1 MSKIKICGLTR
12 PCDIDFVNEAKPDF
26 CGFILGV
33 PKSRRNISL
42 STLYA
47 LRERLNASVKPVGV
61 IVDAPMEMI
70 LPLAAD
76 GTLAAIQL
84 HGHESEEYILQLK
97 EQTSVPIFRAFRVTD
112 RESLIPAL
120 QSPADLILLDH
131 GAGGTGETFDWSVLE
146 GITRP
151 YILAG
156 GLGPDNLESAIST
169 LHPWGVDMSSGVET
183 DGIKDREKIFKA
195 VQIAHKYVANHKQ
208 YIHLNRFAT

>member
-12 PCDIDFVNEAKPDF
+12 PCDIEFINEAKPDF

-33 PKSRRNISL
+33 PKSRRNISI
-42 STLYA
+42 STLRS
-47 LRERLNASVKPVGV
+47 LRERLDETVKPVGV
-61 IVDAPMEMI
+61 FVDAPMELI

-84 HGHESEEYILQLK
+84 HGHETEDYIRQLK
-97 EQTSVPIFRAFRVTD
+97 EKTSVPIFRAFRVTD
-112 RESLIPAL
+112 RESLVPAL
-120 QSPADLILLDH
+120 QSSADLILLDH
-131 GAGGTGETFDWSVLE
+131 GAGGTGKTFDWSVLE
-146 GITRP
+146 GVTRP

-183 DGIKDREKIFKA
+183 DGVKDREKIRKA
-195 VQIAHKYVANHKQ
+195 VQIAHLYAANHES
-208 YIHLNRFAT
+208 

>member
-33 PKSRRNISL
+33 PKSRRNLSI

-47 LRERLNASVKPVGV
+47 LRERLDASVKPVGV
-61 IVDAPMEMI
+61 FVDAPMEMI

-84 HGHESEEYILQLK
+84 HGHESEEYIRQLK

-120 QSPADLILLDH
+120 QSPADFILLDH
-131 GAGGTGETFDWSVLE
+131 GAGGTGKTFDWSVLE
-146 GITRP
+146 GVTRP

-156 GLGPDNLESAIST
+156 GLGPDNLESAVSM

-183 DGIKDREKIFKA
+183 DGVKDREKIFRA
-195 VQIAHKYVANHKQ
+195 VQIAHKYVANRKQ

>member
-12 PCDIDFVNEAKPDF
+12 LCDIDFVNEAKPDF

-33 PKSRRNISL
+33 PKSRRNLSISA
-42 STLYA
+42 LYA
-47 LRERLNASVKPVGV
+47 LRERLDASVKPVGV
-61 IVDAPMEMI
+61 FVDAPMELI

-84 HGHESEEYILQLK
+84 HGHESEEYIRQLK

-131 GAGGTGETFDWSVLE
+131 GAGGTGETFDWSVLD
-146 GITRP
+146 GVTRP

>member
-84 HGHESEEYILQLK
+84 HGHESEEYIRQLK

-195 VQIAHKYVANHKQ
+195 VQIAHKHAFNHE
-208 YIHLNRFAT
+208 

>member
-26 CGFILGV
+26 CGFILGF
-33 PKSRRNISL
+33 PKSRRCISI
-42 STLYA
+42 STLYT
-47 LRERLNASVKPVGV
+47 LRERLDASVKPVGV
-61 IVDAPMEMI
+61 FVDAPMEMI

-84 HGHESEEYILQLK
+84 HGHETEEYVRQLK
-97 EQTSVPIFRAFRVTD
+97 EGTSVPIFQAFRVTD
-112 RESLIPAL
+112 RKSLLPAL

-131 GAGGTGETFDWSVLE
+131 GAGGTGKTFDWSVLE

-169 LHPWGVDMSSGVET
+169 LHPWGVDRRTGSRIGKKSGKRFRSPT
-183 DGIKDREKIFKA
+183 NMLPFMTS
-195 VQIAHKYVANHKQ
+195 KY
-208 YIHLNRFAT
+208 I

>member
-26 CGFILGV
+26 CGFILGF
-33 PKSRRNISL
+33 PKSRRCISI
-42 STLYA
+42 STLYT
-47 LRERLNASVKPVGV
+47 LRERLDASVKPVGV
-61 IVDAPMEMI
+61 FVDAPLEMI

-84 HGHESEEYILQLK
+84 HGHETEEYVRK
-97 EQTSVPIFRAFRVTD
+97 
-112 RESLIPAL
+112 SLLPAL

-131 GAGGTGETFDWSVLE
+131 GAGGTGKTFDWSVLG

-183 DGIKDREKIFKA
+183 DGVKDREKIWKA
-195 VQIAHKYVANHKQ
+195 VQIAHKYAA
-208 YIHLNRFAT
+208 IHD

>member
-1 MSKIKICGLTR
+1 MSKIKICGMPR

-84 HGHESEEYILQLK
+84 HGHESEEYIRQLK

-195 VQIAHKYVANHKQ
+195 VQIAHKHAFNHE
-208 YIHLNRFAT
+208 

>member
-1 MSKIKICGLTR
+1 
-12 PCDIDFVNEAKPDF
+12 
-26 CGFILGV
+26 
-33 PKSRRNISL
+33 
-42 STLYA
+42 
-47 LRERLNASVKPVGV
+47 
-61 IVDAPMEMI
+61 MELI

-84 HGHESEEYILQLK
+84 HGHESEEYIRQLK
-97 EQTSVPIFRAFRVTD
+97 EQTPVPIFRAFRVTD
-112 RESLIPAL
+112 RESLIPAR

-146 GITRP
+146 GVTRP

-183 DGIKDREKIFKA
+183 EGIKDREKIFKA